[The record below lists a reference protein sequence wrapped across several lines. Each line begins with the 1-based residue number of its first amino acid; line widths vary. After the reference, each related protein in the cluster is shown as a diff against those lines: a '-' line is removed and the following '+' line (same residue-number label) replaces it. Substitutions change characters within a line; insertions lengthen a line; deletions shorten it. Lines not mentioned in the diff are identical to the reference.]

1 MYPHSGA
8 RNVSYKLVIVCL
20 VIAIGSLVI
29 LDVANGAE
37 RAHAPAPAIGAASAD
52 RAGAART
59 LRYWTPERMESA
71 RPLELVLD
79 REGKPHLRFGRPAP
93 LAGASFLTVGTP
105 EVPPYSFNGRIF
117 IRVGDK
123 RGYCSGTAIN
133 SPSRQLVLTA
143 GHCVNAGAEYR
154 GNLWFRDLLFVPAYT
169 AGKAPFGAF
178 PARRSKV
185 FAAPQWTNQNNSDFD
200 VGAFLTQPNNR
211 GLNVADAVGGGAAI
225 ALGLTRN
232 QRFASFGYPGNV
244 RRLQGCNSPYVGDDR
259 LSFPLPGPPTLG
271 IGCQWAPGASGG
283 AWLIAGGTQINGLNS
298 YQHIDN
304 RSRTYSPYFSQ
315 ETVGKLVAGL

>member
-1 MYPHSGA
+1 MYPRGGPSKT
-8 RNVSYKLVIVCL
+8 NYVVLFISL
-20 VIAIGSLVI
+20 VIAFAI
-29 LDVANGAE
+29 LGVVAVADASPRSHPPTSELSSSFAE
-37 RAHAPAPAIGAASAD
+37 RVE
-52 RAGAART
+52 AARV

-79 REGKPHLRFGRPAP
+79 EEGDSSLRFGRPAP
-93 LAGASFLTVGTP
+93 SASASFLAVNTP

-117 IRVGDK
+117 IKIGNK

-143 GHCVNAGAEYR
+143 GHCVNAGAKYR
-154 GNLWFRDLLFVPAYT
+154 GNLWFRNILFVPAYT

-185 FAAPQWTNQNNSDFD
+185 FAAPQWTNRNNPDFD
-200 VGAFLTQPNNR
+200 VGAFLTHPNNR
-211 GLNVADAVGGGAAI
+211 GIDVADAVGGGAAI
-225 ALGLTRN
+225 ALGLPRN

-244 RRLQGCNSPYVGDDR
+244 KRLQGCNASYIGDDR
-259 LSFPLPGPPTLG
+259 ISFPFPGPPTLG
-271 IGCQWAPGASGG
+271 IGCHWAPGASGG
-283 AWLIAGGTQINGLNS
+283 GWLIDDGTQINGLNAYLHVNNPS
-298 YQHIDN
+298 H
-304 RSRTYSPYFSQ
+304 TYSPYFSQ